1 MSVCAFNTVQLH
13 KRGQRAAAVVFP
25 SECWCLIFPLFLM
38 WLHGSFLNA
47 KQKKTK
53 KQSATSVSSL
63 MNSCFVSWSPDFE
76 NRCRLNKAIKRR
88 MQKGQ
93 KKKERKSQQLSR
105 TVRKSMRNLCSPSSR
120 RAASLPSL
128 PYVFIYPVMWVPVH
142 GQPRNFSGTSGS
154 NGERVLST
162 EAERRELRLRLDVGS
177 RQWNVAAAR
186 QQESPQRP
194 FTLMGLNQRC
204 AP

>member
-1 MSVCAFNTVQLH
+1 MPN
-13 KRGQRAAAVVFP
+13 
-25 SECWCLIFPLFLM
+25 
-38 WLHGSFLNA
+38 
-47 KQKKTK
+47 KKK

-93 KKKERKSQQLSR
+93 QKKKERKSQQLSR

-120 RAASLPSL
+120 CAASLPSL

-177 RQWNVAAAR
+177 RQWNVAAAW